1 MVAVS
6 QSRLSAVSRPSKNN
20 RQGHAQGA
28 ERPESQTG
36 RSRENDPA
44 DSPSAGSFVEAVE
57 ARDLP
62 DGTGLRPL
70 SVEEGRKLREEAV
83 RDTMDDE
90 RQARAWYRVVNSWRR
105 WMDDYRSM
113 HIEYEKD
120 GETARTRLENSY
132 QPRYGKRYYAK
143 LKDFERG
150 VSRRWDNLTTAML
163 TFTASTE
170 NAEGHKRC
178 PADHMRD
185 IAEGWRTA
193 RKQLHQ
199 VLDGVNW
206 EYARVWEPHKSGY
219 GHLHVAV
226 FIDSDHLTAELSP
239 ARFKPVMQSYVRE
252 CKSAGS
258 KAHTP
263 ENAVSVNGDIE
274 NLGSYI
280 SEYIGAFGEDPLDR
294 SMKEQMFYAVTWAT
308 GTRRVDFSNGAHDII
323 KGEKFRRETG
333 LKPEHRG
340 EAGGTNTS
348 TQSGAESDESGAESE
363 GGEGWKVDSIC
374 KVHDGEREFHDPT
387 GGGVRLEPID
397 GRPGM
402 DPPKRVE

>member
-1 MVAVS
+1 MT
-6 QSRLSAVSRPSKNN
+6 QSRLSAPSRPSKNN
-20 RQGHAQGA
+20 RQEGVEGA
-28 ERPESQTG
+28 ERPESQIG

-44 DSPSAGSFVEAVE
+44 GGESAGSFVEAVE

-143 LKDFERG
+143 LKNFERG
-150 VSRRWDNLTTAML
+150 VSRRWNNLTTAML

-274 NLGSYI
+274 NLGTYI
-280 SEYIGAFGEDPLDR
+280 SEYIGVFGEDPLDR

-348 TQSGAESDESGAESE
+348 AQSGAESDESGAESE